1 MGFLLMLIKYFL
13 FLVLLLPACT
23 VRRRRMKKE
32 PIRRTYIDNKKMYT
46 LTVEG
51 VECKQCALSV
61 LYHLTHIK
69 GIKHA
74 ECICPKQDFEQA
86 SFECFIDSEK
96 QGLPL
101 KTIVGLLRQDDFELS
116 TIIGQFKGDLFYK
129 DTTLM
134 FKPIQ
139 FDRSFIVG
147 GNLSRME
154 RLKKKIE
161 GNERKVVILKSCLDF
176 EGSKV
181 VLVE

>member
-1 MGFLLMLIKYFL
+1 MLIKYL
-13 FLVLLLPACT
+13 YFLVLFLPACT
-23 VRRRRMKKE
+23 VRRRGVKKQHV
-32 PIRRTYIDNKKMYT
+32 RRTYIDNKKMYT

-69 GIKHA
+69 GIKQA
-74 ECICPKQDFEQA
+74 ECTCPKQDFEQA
-86 SFECFIDSEK
+86 SFECLIDSEK

-101 KTIVGLLRQDDFELS
+101 KTIVDLIRQDEFEIS

-139 FDRSFIVG
+139 FDRSFTVG

-161 GNERKVVILKSCLDF
+161 GNEKKVVLLKGRLDF
-176 EGSKV
+176 EGSKIA
-181 VLVE
+181 LLE